1 MPSYPVPTPITSTIC
16 SQNFFPTDSFLSE
29 ALKKLNVFQIFR
41 SLKITRKEGVDSL
54 EQIFLTLMLIP
65 LLKVN
70 NIWCFSGKFLRNY
83 LQGGKDVLY
92 RFLHRQDINWQRIQL
107 NICLKIWQRITPQ
120 QVDTDMAFIVDDTLK
135 ARRGNKLQASS
146 FHFDHNT
153 GRSIFGQQVLQLAI
167 SSKSYFLPILQ
178 HFFVG
183 KKKRQEAVA
192 ALRDKR
198 NSVSKSYHQAHHK
211 NKNELLREMISK
223 AISAGF
229 EAYYFL
235 ADAWFGNKVNIQLCL
250 DKDLIGI
257 MMMKRGK
264 TKFRF
269 EGKDMSL
276 KAIYRSFLKNN
287 FHQYQS
293 FKYRSVIASLN
304 LASYGEP
311 DRYHTIKLVFS
322 QTGKGKKQKW
332 VVLLCTDEALE
343 DKKIFQIYSLRWN
356 IESYFKEAK
365 QYLGFLSEQSSHFVV
380 HYASVHLTALRYS
393 LLVYL
398 CDQHFEGAYAQT
410 RKDLSDH
417 FEMIAFTQ
425 ITWSWFQNGLCRVL
439 DELGINPDLIQEI
452 KKKTELAVQGI
463 LMESL
468 FLCDASYEKF
478 KKQEK
483 QIN

>member
-16 SQNFFPTDSFLSE
+16 SQNLFPTDSFLAE
-29 ALKKLNVFQIFR
+29 ALTTLNVFQIFR
-41 SLKITRKEGVDSL
+41 SLKITRKEGVDSI
-54 EQIFLTLMLIP
+54 EQIFFTLILIP

-70 NIWCFSGKFLRNY
+70 SIWCFSGKFLSNY

-107 NICLKIWQRITPQ
+107 NICLKIWQRILPKQ
-120 QVDTDMAFIVDDTLK
+120 ADTDLAFIVDDTLK
-135 ARRGNKLQASS
+135 PRRGKKLQASS
-146 FHFDHNT
+146 LHFDHNT

-167 SSKSYFLPILQ
+167 SSKNYFLPILQ
-178 HFFVG
+178 YFFVG
-183 KKKRQEAVA
+183 KKKRQEAVP

-198 NSVSKSYHQAHHK
+198 NAVSKSYHLAHHK
-211 NKNELLREMISK
+211 NKNELLRDMISK

-229 EAYYFL
+229 QAYYFL
-235 ADAWFGNKVNIQLCL
+235 ADAWFGNKANIQMCL

-269 EGKDMSL
+269 EGKDMNL
-276 KAIYRSFLKNN
+276 KAIYRSFSKKN
-287 FHQYQS
+287 FHQYSS
-293 FKYRSVIASLN
+293 FQYMSVKASLN
-304 LASYGEP
+304 LALDGE
-311 DRYHTIKLVFS
+311 DRYHPIKLIFS
-322 QTGKGKKQKW
+322 QTGKGKKEKW
-332 VVLLCTDEALE
+332 VVLLCTDEAVE
-343 DKKIFQIYSLRWN
+343 DEKIFQMYSLRWN

-365 QYLGFLSEQSSHFVV
+365 QYLGFLSEQSSNYVV

-398 CDQHFEGAYAQT
+398 CDQYFEGAYAQT

-417 FEMIAFTQ
+417 FEMLAFTQ
-425 ITWSWFQNGLCRVL
+425 ISWAWFQQGLSGVL
-439 DELGINPDLIQEI
+439 DELGLNTNLIEEI
-452 KKKTELAVQGI
+452 KKKMELAVQTM

-468 FLCDASYEKF
+468 FLCDSSYEKF

-483 QIN
+483 QIT